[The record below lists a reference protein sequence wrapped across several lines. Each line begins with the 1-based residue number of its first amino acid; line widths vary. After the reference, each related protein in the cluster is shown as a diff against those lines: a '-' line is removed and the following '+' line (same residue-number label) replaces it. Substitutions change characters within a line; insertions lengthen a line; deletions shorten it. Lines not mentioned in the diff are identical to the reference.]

1 MRIADIDIQK
11 VYEDLYNKAG
21 LWAPDIHCIFFYL
34 IKLLSLILCLH
45 YKILINDNIID
56 MDK

>member
-21 LWAPDIHCIFFYL
+21 LWYISIYCLTYILLLIIFKEF
-34 IKLLSLILCLH
+34 I
-45 YKILINDNIID
+45 
-56 MDK
+56 